1 MTIEDIAHRTSVDL
15 PTGRYRLHPE
25 LTTVAFTAKKFGVF
39 TIRGTMTLS
48 SGTFTVA
55 NPLERSTLHAV
66 LDAASFTTPVT
77 KRDDHVKGPK
87 LLDAASHPRLEF
99 DSTAVVPGADGWEI
113 EGLLGVH
120 GHMALAVLS
129 VTSAT
134 QEESGLVRIAATATV
149 DRRAHGVT
157 AFRFVASSKIRVQL
171 DAVGTP
177 VR

>member
-1 MTIEDIAHRTSVDL
+1 MTIEDIAHRSNVDL

-25 LTTVAFTAKKFGVF
+25 LTTVAFSAKKFGLF
-39 TIRGTMTLS
+39 TIRGTMALS

-55 NPLERSTLHAV
+55 SPLERSTLHAV
-66 LDAASFTTPVT
+66 LDAASFTTPMVR
-77 KRDDHVKGPK
+77 RDDHVRGPK
-87 LLDAASHPRLEF
+87 LLDAAGYPRLEF
-99 DSTAVVPGADGWEI
+99 DSTAVVPGAHGWEI

-120 GHMALAVLS
+120 GHRALAVLT

-134 QEESGLVRIAATATV
+134 QEGGLVRVAASATV

-157 AFRFVASSKIRVQL
+157 GLRVAASTLIHVEIE
-171 DAVGTP
+171 AVGTP

>member
-1 MTIEDIAHRTSVDL
+1 MTIEDVAHRPRIDL

-39 TIRGTMTLS
+39 TIRGTMGLS

-55 NPLERSTLHAV
+55 DPLERSTLHAV
-66 LDAASFTTPVT
+66 LDAASFTTPMAA
-77 KRDDHVKGPK
+77 RDEHVKGPT
-87 LLDAASHPRLEF
+87 LLDAATYPHLEF
-99 DSTAVVPGADGWEI
+99 DSTAVVPVADGWEI

-120 GHMALAVLS
+120 GHMALTVLR

-134 QEESGLVRIAATATV
+134 QEGGLVRIAATATV

-157 AFRFVASSKIRVQL
+157 ARRAAASSLITL
-171 DAVGTP
+171 EIEAVGTP